1 MEYTLPT
8 KIADYAVGGDGYDL
22 DYIFSKVFDGTT
34 CTYDDIIFM
43 PGML

>member
-8 KIADYAVGGDGYDL
+8 EVADYAVGGDGYDL